1 LGWTIRVRVTIS
13 PHRMLKRLLACLAL
27 LTGLAAAG
35 APAHAVVYD
44 AASGVERAADTENPC
59 QGEVSIR
66 LSTARHSRA
75 APLATGPGEPAP
87 VFSVVIPTVQMG
99 IDRAYE

>member
-1 LGWTIRVRVTIS
+1 
-13 PHRMLKRLLACLAL
+13 MLKRLLACLAL

-44 AASGVERAADTENPC
+44 AASGVERAADTEKPC
-59 QGEVSIR
+59 HGEVSIR
-66 LSTARHSRA
+66 LHTARHSLA
-75 APLATGPGEPAP
+75 APRATGPGQPAP
-87 VFSVVIPTVQMG
+87 VLSVVIPTVQMG

>member
-1 LGWTIRVRVTIS
+1 MGWTIRVRVTIS

-66 LSTARHSRA
+66 LSTARHSLA

>member
-1 LGWTIRVRVTIS
+1 
-13 PHRMLKRLLACLAL
+13 MLKRLLACLAL

-35 APAHAVVYD
+35 APAHAVAYD

-59 QGEVSIR
+59 QGEVSIDPR
-66 LSTARHSRA
+66 TARHSLV
-75 APLATGPGEPAP
+75 APRATGPGQPAP
-87 VFSVVIPTVQMG
+87 ALSGFIPTVQMG

>member
-1 LGWTIRVRVTIS
+1 LGWTIRLRVTIS
-13 PHRMLKRLLACLAL
+13 PGRMLKRLLACLAL

-35 APAHAVVYD
+35 APAHAVAYD

-59 QGEVSIR
+59 QGEVSIGLR
-66 LSTARHSRA
+66 TACQVLV
-75 APLATGPGEPAP
+75 APRVTGPGQTAA
-87 VFSVVIPTVQMG
+87 VLSVVIPTVQMG

>member
-1 LGWTIRVRVTIS
+1 
-13 PHRMLKRLLACLAL
+13 MLKRLLACLAL

-35 APAHAVVYD
+35 APAHAVVYA

-66 LSTARHSRA
+66 LSMARHSLA